1 MQQASGGD
9 APLTEP
15 QVLTHAL
22 RVFDAAAADVA
33 AALVALRDSGADG
46 ADGSGRTLQAVR
58 DLQAAL
64 AVLMDERVK
73 IDRLRNQVAGV
84 VGGRT
89 LDLDAARDEIGRRLA
104 RLRDTGGGD

>member
-1 MQQASGGD
+1 MQHASGGG

-15 QVLTHAL
+15 QLLTHAL

-33 AALVALRDSGADG
+33 AALVALRDSG

-89 LDLDAARDEIGRRLA
+89 LDLNAARDEIGRRLA
-104 RLRDTGGGD
+104 RLRDAGSGD

>member
-1 MQQASGGD
+1 MQEASGGGT
-9 APLTEP
+9 PLTGAD
-15 QVLTHAL
+15 LLGHAL
-22 RVFDAAAADVA
+22 RVFDAAAVDVA
-33 AALVALRDSGADG
+33 AALTDLRMSGADG
-46 ADGSGRTLQAVR
+46 SVRTLMAVR

-73 IDRLRNQVAGV
+73 VDRVRNQVAGV
-84 VGGRT
+84 VGERC

>member
-1 MQQASGGD
+1 MQHASGGG
-9 APLTEP
+9 APLTGAE
-15 QVLTHAL
+15 LLDHAL

-33 AALVALRDSGADG
+33 AALAGLQRSGG
-46 ADGSGRTLQAVR
+46 EGSHRTLQAVR

-84 VGGRT
+84 VGGRP

-104 RLRDTGGGD
+104 RLRDAGGGD

>member
-1 MQQASGGD
+1 MQHASGGG

-15 QVLTHAL
+15 QLLTHAL

-33 AALVALRDSGADG
+33 AALVALRDSG

-104 RLRDTGGGD
+104 RLRDSGSGD

>member
-1 MQQASGGD
+1 MQDASGGG
-9 APLTEP
+9 APLTGAE
-15 QVLTHAL
+15 LLDHAL

-33 AALVALRDSGADG
+33 AALATLQRSGGDE
-46 ADGSGRTLQAVR
+46 SHRTLRAVR
-58 DLQAAL
+58 DLQTAL

-84 VGGRT
+84 VGART

-104 RLRDTGGGD
+104 RLRDAGGRD